1 MKVEAKDIPIIQ
13 KFLTEYWKAIKEFY
27 SVEIT
32 DEYSKQAFDKLIWLW
47 EISGICTDKHD
58 KKFIQD
64 CINAL
69 ENLLDSKQREMRA
82 NQ

>member
-32 DEYSKQAFDKLIWLW
+32 DEYSEKASDKLIWLV
-47 EISGICTDKHD
+47 EISDICTNKYDKE
-58 KKFIQD
+58 FIQD

-69 ENLLDSKQREMRA
+69 EKLLDSKQREMRI

>member
-32 DEYSKQAFDKLIWLW
+32 DEYSKQAFDKLIWRG
-47 EISGICTDKHD
+47 EISGMCTDKHD

>member
-32 DEYSKQAFDKLIWLW
+32 DEYSKQAFDKLIWLG
-47 EISGICTDKHD
+47 EISDICTDKHD

-69 ENLLDSKQREMRA
+69 ESLLDSKQREMRI

>member
-27 SVEIT
+27 LVEIT
-32 DEYSKQAFDKLIWLW
+32 DEYSEQAYDKLVWLG
-47 EISGICTDKHD
+47 EISGICTNKHD
-58 KKFIQD
+58 KEFIQD

>member
-27 SVEIT
+27 LVEIT
-32 DEYSKQAFDKLIWLW
+32 DEYSKQASDKLIWLG

-69 ENLLDSKQREMRA
+69 ENLLESKQREMRI

>member
-32 DEYSKQAFDKLIWLW
+32 DEYSKQAFDKLIWIG

>member
-27 SVEIT
+27 LVEIT
-32 DEYSKQAFDKLIWLW
+32 DEYSKQAYDKLAWLG
-47 EISGICTDKHD
+47 EISGICTNKHD
-58 KKFIQD
+58 KEFIRD

-69 ENLLDSKQREMRA
+69 EKLLDSKQREMRA